1 MFEVL
6 TNLFQSLLISSE
18 TEINDSD
25 GIKRKKACVG
35 CQTNLESH
43 TLSQITEEDLTTTGE
58 PSDGYWKVLAEQRRI
73 ALDLSLKE
81 NEELHDRVHNLE
93 DELNVSR
100 AMLEE
105 TQNLVEILTELVQE
119 QDDKNDDNKDGES
132 SRHALLHA
140 SLAEEAVE
148 LNDDI
153 IIKDGKISE
162 SEDSKELKD

>member
-1 MFEVL
+1 MFEIL
-6 TNLFQSLLISSE
+6 TNLFQSLQTFSE

-35 CQTNLESH
+35 CQTNLELH
-43 TLSQITEEDLTTTGE
+43 TLSQITEEDLTTTDE

-81 NEELHDRVHNLE
+81 NEELHGRVHNLE

-105 TQNLVEILTELVQE
+105 TQNLVEVLTELVQE
-119 QDDKNDDNKDGES
+119 QDENVDSTKEGES
-132 SRHALLHA
+132 SRSSLFHA
-140 SLAEEAVE
+140 SFAEEVVAE
-148 LNDDI
+148 PAEPEDDNI
-153 IIKDGKISE
+153 DVAETSDAK
-162 SEDSKELKD
+162 